1 MRWAATLMS
10 SKRRAARI
18 VKNKRARSADVVM
31 LVLRLPPDAMIKL
44 RALAM
49 VRRSSKARV
58 LRGALRLYERFIH
71 HSLDR

>member
-1 MRWAATLMS
+1 MPPTSARH
-10 SKRRAARI
+10 RAARI
-18 VKNKRARSADVVM
+18 TKNKKARPADVDM
-31 LVLRLPPDAMIKL
+31 LVLRLPPDIMIKL

-71 HSLDR
+71 HTLDK